1 MSDLKAMTV
10 INEITSATRNVYG
23 YLVEVLI
30 EFIIYGRKYQKLL
43 MLNYTW
49 KLL

>member
-30 EFIIYGRKYQKLL
+30 YLL
-43 MLNYTW
+43 FTEENI
-49 KLL
+49 KNC